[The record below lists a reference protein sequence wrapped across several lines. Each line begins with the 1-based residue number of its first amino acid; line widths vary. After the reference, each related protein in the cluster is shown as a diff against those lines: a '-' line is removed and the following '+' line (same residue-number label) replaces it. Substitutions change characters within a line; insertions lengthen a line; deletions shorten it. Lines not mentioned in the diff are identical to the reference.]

1 MSLPES
7 DDSSPGDHDM
17 DQVEAVAR
25 RLSVHA
31 GAPWGL
37 DRIDSIGEPAVS
49 GAGGARNMLAHS
61 CPAARLS
68 SLRWRSYRLPR
79 PRTLVACPP
88 DRWLDRRRIR
98 RRRPNGNER
107 ARVHR
112 GHGRAGLARRLR
124 KSRGQREHGEARTS
138 RRLHTPAARATRPPT
153 MATRSSAPTPPH
165 PPTAQHPI
173 PGSSQACH
181 VPPPPSSF
189 PFRRLAFT
197 PSATRVKLS
206 TASSPLTALG
216 ATGTAPTWPRLSA
229 A

>member
-1 MSLPES
+1 
-7 DDSSPGDHDM
+7 M

-37 DRIDSIGEPAVS
+37 DRIDTIGEPAVS

-61 CPAARLS
+61 CPAARLG

-138 RRLHTPAARATRPPT
+138 RRLHTPTARATRPP
-153 MATRSSAPTPPH
+153 AKPRAPASPTPPDNR
-165 PPTAQHPI
+165 
-173 PGSSQACH
+173 SLYS
-181 VPPPPSSF
+181 PSSF
-189 PFRRLAFT
+189 PHRCRHLST
-197 PSATRVKLS
+197 PSALRARQS
-206 TASSPLTALG
+206 TAFSPPTALG
-216 ATGTAPTWPRLSA
+216 AAGTAPTWPRPLA

>member
-1 MSLPES
+1 
-7 DDSSPGDHDM
+7 M

-37 DRIDSIGEPAVS
+37 DRIDTIGEPAVS

-124 KSRGQREHGEARTS
+124 RPRGQRAHGEGRTS
-138 RRLHTPAARATRPPT
+138 RRPPPHTPTSYNTTRPRLP
-153 MATRSSAPTPPH
+153 APRAYH
-165 PPTAQHPI
+165 PPPLTTHASPL
-173 PGSSQACH
+173 
-181 VPPPPSSF
+181 PPPLSHW
-189 PFRRLAFT
+189 
-197 PSATRVKLS
+197 SATSALRAKLS
-206 TASSPLTALG
+206 TASSPPTALG
-216 ATGTAPTWPRLSA
+216 AVGTAPTWPRPSVA
-229 A
+229 